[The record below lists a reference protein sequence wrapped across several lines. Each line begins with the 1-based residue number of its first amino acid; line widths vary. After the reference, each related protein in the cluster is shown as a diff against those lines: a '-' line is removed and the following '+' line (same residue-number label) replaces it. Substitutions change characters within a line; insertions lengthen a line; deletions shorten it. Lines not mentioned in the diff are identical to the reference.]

1 MKPFL
6 AAILVSLATV
16 AVSSQRLDMI
26 RTKVE
31 AHDHLAAMVELKQ
44 VESSDPE
51 AFHSN
56 NLDYLTARM
65 QLRAGDLG
73 RAAGYFQ
80 SVRSRNSILREYA
93 TWHLAAIARE
103 QGNLFGER
111 LLLLELLGDR
121 PGSLLAHAVQQRI
134 AQSYFETKN
143 FDEAIAAV
151 TAMIGQ
157 GAEKERRELELL
169 LAKALLFIG
178 DAATART
185 KFESIIATTA
195 NPAQPDDLSL
205 DAVKALDLIEVGSEK
220 FGNETASLSDQ
231 EHLNRATVYQFNRDF
246 ANARLH
252 FQAIVND
259 HPTSDLTPDAIYQ
272 IGRGYSQTANF
283 SEAATAPT

>member
-1 MKPFL
+1 
-6 AAILVSLATV
+6 
-16 AVSSQRLDMI
+16 MI

-157 GAEKERRELELL
+157 GAER
-169 LAKALLFIG
+169 IG
-178 DAATART
+178 
-185 KFESIIATTA
+185 
-195 NPAQPDDLSL
+195 
-205 DAVKALDLIEVGSEK
+205 
-220 FGNETASLSDQ
+220 ASLSCCWRRHCCSKVMLQ
-231 EHLNRATVYQFNRDF
+231 RHGPSSNRSSL
-246 ANARLH
+246 RLR
-252 FQAIVND
+252 IRRN
-259 HPTSDLTPDAIYQ
+259 PTIS
-272 IGRGYSQTANF
+272 RSMR
-283 SEAATAPT
+283 